1 MDEWSLHPRWC
12 IGIPATSRSTISV
25 WVKGLL
31 ILFPIT
37 MCANV
42 NMQPAA
48 IETSKGKTHHWTRE
62 LELTN
67 KVSSYFHQCF
77 KSTADCLFAQAYAS
91 KHLVV
96 KHSLKLTHMYVPI
109 NPPCSTPQHTHAHTH
124 LPQQHVAQ
132 LYVQTG
138 SPHFPA
144 HTTHTHTHA
153 WFSSCRS
160 SGLSCM
166 SRPPSTCMRVNRAM
180 LRFAMPVGGLWEL
193 PVCVC
198 MCASV

>member
-1 MDEWSLHPRWC
+1 
-12 IGIPATSRSTISV
+12 
-25 WVKGLL
+25 
-31 ILFPIT
+31 

-109 NPPCSTPQHTHAHTH
+109 NPPCSTPQHTHAHTIH
-124 LPQQHVAQ
+124 IPCQDAAVRDAACAAAAARKASEAAA
-132 LYVQTG
+132 TG
-138 SPHFPA
+138 S
-144 HTTHTHTHA
+144 
-153 WFSSCRS
+153 
-160 SGLSCM
+160 GLG
-166 SRPPSTCMRVNRAM
+166 SRGGGCEW
-180 LRFAMPVGGLWEL
+180 VG
-193 PVCVC
+193 VQAYV
-198 MCASV
+198 